1 MHVYWRVIHE
11 LSWLGESLIFY
22 DPSLKRCYEE
32 WVKKNIDALALT
44 DDIILE
50 NFSKV
55 SLN

>member
-11 LSWLGESLIFY
+11 LSWLGESLIFC

-32 WVKKNIDALALT
+32 WVKKNIHALALT

-50 NFSKV
+50 NFSKI